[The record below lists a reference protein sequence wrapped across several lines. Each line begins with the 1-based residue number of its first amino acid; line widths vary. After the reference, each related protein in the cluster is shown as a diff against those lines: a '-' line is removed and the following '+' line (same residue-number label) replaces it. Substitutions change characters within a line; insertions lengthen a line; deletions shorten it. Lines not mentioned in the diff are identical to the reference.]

1 MSGEN
6 LVGRQQLAQSAV
18 APGVNVVVTGVRPED
33 GKTIA
38 RVEPV
43 RPQLQ
48 QTGGTPGGTTPQM
61 AG

>member
-1 MSGEN
+1 MSEAN
-6 LVGRQQLAQSAV
+6 NMLSRQQVAESAV
-18 APGVNVVVTGVRPED
+18 AKGVNVVVTGVRDD

-48 QTGGTPGGTTPQM
+48 QTGGQPVPSQSLQQG
-61 AG
+61 